1 MINSIP
7 HCKINATIMKKWLF
21 KKNHSI
27 MCLLFMFIMSAFNL
41 MAQNKTITGVLLDKQ
56 TNETLVGASVVIKG
70 TSIGTAT
77 DLDGKFML
85 EVNDPNATLV
95 CRFIGYDTQEFPLQG
110 QSNVTIFLSP
120 DTEVLEEVV
129 VVGYGTMRKSD
140 LTGSLSS
147 VKAKDMAAFTVS
159 NPIQALQGRAPGV
172 VITSNSGAPEGNF
185 SIRIRGTNSIRG
197 DNTPLYI
204 IDGIPS
210 NPSSINNQDIESV
223 EVLKDASAT
232 AIYGSRGANGVIL
245 ITTKRGKVGATSVVY
260 EGSYGIQSQI
270 KKIDMMNATEW
281 AQYYNEQQLNDNGKE
296 FLTAEQIAALGKGT
310 DWQSLVFKDAPIQ
323 NHNITVSG
331 GTEKTQILIS
341 ASAML
346 RDGLIPNSYYNKYN
360 LRSNIDHAIND
371 YFDVSLTTSFAR
383 TNKMTKNSGGGNRG
397 GTLIGAAI
405 SAPPSTT
412 PYNADGSYQDLRLS
426 YSFMSNAL
434 YNPINLINEQSNE
447 TEADLS
453 NNNIALTYK
462 PIKGLSIKS
471 SLGIE
476 TNNYRDDNYTTSKYL
491 YSSSNASVGSTKQ
504 ATYVNENIVNYNT
517 TINKLH
523 RIDLMGGFS
532 YQESIYKYMSA
543 SGNGFI
549 SDAPKTHQLG
559 AASTFGTPSTSYTKW
574 SLMSYLTRL
583 NYSFNSKYLAT
594 ISFRADGSSRYS
606 EGDKWG
612 YFPSVA
618 LAWRIS
624 DESFIKNIEQ
634 ISDMKLRVGYG
645 ETGSTAIDPYTTLN
659 MLSQGKTPV
668 DGDLH
673 TYYAA
678 KSTLPAALKWETTT
692 QYNIGLDLSLF
703 NQRIKI
709 TADYYD
715 KTTRDLLNAVTLPA
729 SSGYST
735 TIKNIGK
742 MSNKGFEFLID
753 GDIIR
758 TKQLSWNASANIAF
772 NKNEVKE
779 LYGGKDIYGSRVG
792 LSYIEDFIN
801 LIRVG
806 EPLGVYYTY
815 KETGYDANGN
825 LMYEDSDG
833 NGVLT
838 NDDKYIT
845 GNPHPDFTYGFNSD
859 LQYRNFEFSF
869 FFQGSY
875 GNDVFNVGETANLD
889 TGIGLNIKRDVLYSH
904 WKPGNSE
911 EQNRMAKYPKASRN
925 VKQNYSDRYIED
937 GSYLRLKNVTLGY
950 NLPVDKWGVKSW
962 MKGIKIYVSAQNIL
976 TFTKYSGM
984 DPEVNSW
991 GGGNSTNLGL
1001 DYLTY
1006 PNSKS
1011 VTFGAKIQF

>member
-1 MINSIP
+1 
-7 HCKINATIMKKWLF
+7 MKKWLI

-27 MCLLFMFIMSAFNL
+27 MCLLFLLTLGTLPVS
-41 MAQNKTITGVLLDKQ
+41 AQNKTITGVLLDKQ

-70 TSIGTAT
+70 TSRGTAT
-77 DLDGKFML
+77 DIDGKFTL
-85 EVNDPNATLV
+85 EVNDPNVTLI
-95 CRFIGYDTQEFPLQG
+95 CRFIGFHPLEFPLIG
-110 QSNVTIFLSP
+110 QTNVSIFLSP
-120 DTEVLEEVV
+120 DAEVLEEVV

-147 VKAKDMAAFTVS
+147 IKAKDMTAFTVS

-172 VITSNSGAPEGNF
+172 VISSNSGAPEGNF

-245 ITTKRGKVGATSVVY
+245 ITTKRGKSGATSVIY
-260 EGSYGIQSQI
+260 DGSYGIQSQI
-270 KKIDMMNATEW
+270 KKLDMMDATEW
-281 AQYYNEQQLNDNGKE
+281 ARYNNEQQMNDNGKE
-296 FLTAEQIAALGKGT
+296 FLTAEQVAAMGKGT
-310 DWQSLVFKDAPIQ
+310 DWQSLVFKDAPVQ
-323 NHNITVSG
+323 NHNLTLSG
-331 GTEKTQILIS
+331 GSDKTQVHIS

-346 RDGLIPNSYYNKYN
+346 RDGLIPNSNYNKYN

-371 YFDVSLTTSFAR
+371 YFDVALTMSYAR
-383 TNKMTKNSGGGNRG
+383 TNKSTKNSGGGNRG
-397 GTLIGAAI
+397 ASLIGGTIA
-405 SAPPSTT
+405 APPSTT
-412 PYNADGSYQDLRLS
+412 PYNEDGSYQDLRLA

-434 YNPINLINEQSNE
+434 FNPINIINEISNK

-453 NNNIALTYK
+453 TNNIVLTYK

-476 TNNYRDDNYTTSKYL
+476 TNNYREDNYTTSKYL
-491 YSSSNASVGSTKQ
+491 YSASTAGVSSTKQ
-504 ATYVNENIVNYNT
+504 TSLINENIVNYNK
-517 TINKLH
+517 TIMKMH
-523 RIDLMGGFS
+523 RIDITGGFS
-532 YQESIYKYMSA
+532 YQEFLSKSLSA
-543 SGNGFI
+543 SGSGFI
-549 SDAPKTHQLG
+549 SDTPKTHQLG

-574 SLMSYLTRL
+574 SLMSYLARF

-594 ISFRADGSSRYS
+594 VSFRADGSSRYS

-624 DESFIKNIEQ
+624 DEAFLKNIKQ

-645 ETGSTAIDPYTTLN
+645 ETGSSAIDPYTTLN

-668 DGDLH
+668 NGDLY

-678 KSTLPAALKWETTT
+678 KTTLPAALKWETTA

-703 NQRIKI
+703 DQRLKI
-709 TADYYD
+709 TADYYN

-729 SSGYST
+729 SSGYTT

-742 MSNKGFEFLID
+742 MSNKGFEFMVD

-758 TKQLSWNASANIAF
+758 TKDLSWMVSANIAI
-772 NKNEVKE
+772 NKNEVKG
-779 LYGGKDIYGSRVG
+779 LYDGKDIYGGRVG
-792 LSYIEDFIN
+792 LSYIEDFVN

-806 EPLGVYYTY
+806 EPLGVFYTY
-815 KETGYDANGN
+815 KETGYDEKGN
-825 LMYEDSDG
+825 LKYEDRDG

-845 GNPHPDFTYGFNSD
+845 GNPHPNFTYGFNSE
-859 LQYRNFEFSF
+859 LQYKDFEFSF
-869 FFQGSY
+869 FFQGSQ
-875 GNDVFNVGETANLD
+875 GNDVFNIGETANLD
-889 TGIGLNIKRDVLYSH
+889 TGIGLNLKKDVLYSH
-904 WKPGNSE
+904 WKQDNTA
-911 EQNRMAKYPKASRN
+911 EQNNAAKYPKASRN
-925 VKQNYSDRYIED
+925 IKQNYSDRYVED
-937 GSYLRLKNVTLGY
+937 GSYLRLKNIAISY
-950 NLPVDKWGVKSW
+950 NLPVRKWRVNNWIKGVKV
-962 MKGIKIYVSAQNIL
+962 YLSAQNIW
-976 TFTKYSGM
+976 TITNYSGM

-991 GGGNSTNLGL
+991 GGGNSVNLGL

-1011 VTFGAKIQF
+1011 FTFGTKVQF